1 MSSLLDLLAFDTQ
14 QQDREAGRIHGVVTG
29 IVADLR
35 DPDNLGRVK
44 VLFPWLAE
52 QREDTVHI
60 EGQEDR
66 AHSYWAR
73 MATLMAGK
81 QRGTFFVPDPGDEVL
96 VAFEHGQVDRPV
108 IIGMLWNKDDAPPTA
123 MDGDGKNN
131 LRVIHS
137 RSGHKIVLD
146 DSDDKPSILIVDKTG
161 NNKIFIDSTNKSMEI
176 AVDQD
181 LTITVGGKL
190 SITAKMGITMESNM
204 DVGVKAKTGMNLESN
219 AAFSAKGSTSASVE
233 GSVNAELK
241 GAMVSI
247 NGSGITEVKG
257 GLVKI
262 N

>member
-1 MSSLLDLLAFDTQ
+1 MSLLDLLGIGTQ
-14 QQDREAGRIHGVVTG
+14 PQDEKPGRIYGVVTG
-29 IVADLR
+29 LVADLR
-35 DPDNLGRVK
+35 DPDHLGRVK

-73 MATLMAGK
+73 MATLMAGNK
-81 QRGTFFVPDPGDEVL
+81 RGTFFVPDPGDEVL

-108 IIGMLWNKDDAPPTA
+108 IIGMLWNKEDQPPTE
-123 MDGDGKNN
+123 MDGDAKNN

-204 DVGVKAKTGMNLESN
+204 DVGVKAKTGMNLESS

-241 GAMVSI
+241 GAMVSV
-247 NGSGITEVKG
+247 NGSGVTEVKG